1 MTVLIGQKFKFCI
14 LSNFSAMWTTTI
26 VYFFN
31 NYASCEIQ
39 YKLKFFSIKKY
50 FSLYIFF
57 FGSEYQFHSAIET
70 WCSAIFKAKTVPL
83 IASIWSFVR
92 MWSTNAELLLLTLVG
107 WVICIFSP
115 CFSKSW
121 TYFLAMLSLVEEAS
135 MLKSPAIIKGNLVD
149 NAVWKMSSNSFKM
162 SLGDFPLGR

>member
-1 MTVLIGQKFKFCI
+1 MNEWILVLSKKCCK
-14 LSNFSAMWTTTI
+14 TTTI
-26 VYFFN
+26 VYFFD

-39 YKLKFFSIKKY
+39 YKLKFFFHQK
-50 FSLYIFF
+50 IFF
-57 FGSEYQFHSAIET
+57 LISGFCSEYQFHSAIET

-92 MWSTNAELLLLTLVG
+92 MWSTKAELLLLTRVG